1 MRKLLL
7 FLLTVAAST
16 NIYAETL
23 RALVV
28 HLQNGHRDVYL
39 LSDKPEVRFPGGAVS
54 VTSNSLSADYSFAEF
69 KDFCFEMVDSEGI
82 ASVLADGD
90 ISIDY
95 LSKER
100 IKVTGVNRLVLFDL
114 NGVVQQAANITSDQG
129 TIVDLSDL
137 PAGTYVLNINNQ
149 KTIKILR

>member
-23 RALVV
+23 SALVV
-28 HLQNGHRDVYL
+28 HLQNGQRDVYL
-39 LSDKPEVRFPGGAVS
+39 LNDKPEVRFPGGTVS
-54 VTSNSLSADYSFAEF
+54 VSSNSLNADYSFAEF
-69 KDFCFEMVDSEGI
+69 EAFSFEMVDSEGI
-82 ASVLADGD
+82 SSVLADGD

-100 IKVTGVNRLVLFDL
+100 IKVTGANRLVLFDL
-114 NGVVQQAANITSDQG
+114 TGVVQQAAIITSDQG
-129 TIVDLSDL
+129 TIVDLSNL